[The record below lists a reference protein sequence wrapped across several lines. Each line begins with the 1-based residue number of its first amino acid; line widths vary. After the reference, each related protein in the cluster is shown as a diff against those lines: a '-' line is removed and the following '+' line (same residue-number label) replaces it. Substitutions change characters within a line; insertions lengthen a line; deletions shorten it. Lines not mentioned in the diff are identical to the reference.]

1 LATRYRTSNGSGT
14 RDLFKQNIR
23 YRIKLNSSKRIHKN
37 IVNFNYGEKCFYGRM
52 DYAEG
57 PIVLRQRAAG
67 GSLIGIRASKV
78 GGAPIQALNF
88 VAEAFDQ
95 MVLHFNKCV
104 QAGLIRGDQ
113 KYLSQLLAYKAYEDP
128 LLKFNELQSAYAT
141 TLRRK
146 FAANKAEFLDIDS
159 FLPLLIQQVEAS
171 SAKIPV
177 TYPGFIKSKLCTVLN
192 TGLAIEIADIECSD
206 DQSKITEFVSSP
218 NWEFFVRTC
227 NEYGFM
233 IDENI
238 PWRLVAD
245 ISSEAMEARESKYPV
260 FPTPALLSLYYEPVG
275 RFYYVA
281 MMDYLLNF
289 YNSTRKKFVRVS
301 EMCNGERVRSQAQP
315 QTYNTHELY
324 GIINTDKRIA
334 IYCAL
339 RIAEEK
345 PDLSNEARLQIV
357 NDCLEMYRGTGNVG
371 DTLRRFE
378 NYVAKTFDKVGSY
391 SYLNRTMPLK
401 IAAARARS
409 PRRENKPV
417 ISTIEE
423 ESDISNY

>member
-1 LATRYRTSNGSGT
+1 
-14 RDLFKQNIR
+14 
-23 YRIKLNSSKRIHKN
+23 
-37 IVNFNYGEKCFYGRM
+37 
-52 DYAEG
+52 
-57 PIVLRQRAAG
+57 
-67 GSLIGIRASKV
+67 
-78 GGAPIQALNF
+78 
-88 VAEAFDQ
+88 
-95 MVLHFNKCV
+95 
-104 QAGLIRGDQ
+104 
-113 KYLSQLLAYKAYEDP
+113 
-128 LLKFNELQSAYAT
+128 
-141 TLRRK
+141 
-146 FAANKAEFLDIDS
+146 
-159 FLPLLIQQVEAS
+159 
-171 SAKIPV
+171 
-177 TYPGFIKSKLCTVLN
+177 
-192 TGLAIEIADIECSD
+192 
-206 DQSKITEFVSSP
+206 
-218 NWEFFVRTC
+218 
-227 NEYGFM
+227 
-233 IDENI
+233 
-238 PWRLVAD
+238 
-245 ISSEAMEARESKYPV
+245 
-260 FPTPALLSLYYEPVG
+260 
-275 RFYYVA
+275 
-281 MMDYLLNF
+281 
-289 YNSTRKKFVRVS
+289 
-301 EMCNGERVRSQAQP
+301 MCNGERVRSQAQP